1 MEELFNNIGQVGFPI
16 LVSMYLLTRF
26 EAKLE
31 QLDNSIV
38 SLKSVIDSKF

>member
-1 MEELFNNIGQVGFPI
+1 MEELLNNISQVGFPI
-16 LVSMYLLTRF
+16 IVSIYLLTRF

-38 SLKSVIDSKF
+38 SLKIAIENKF